1 MIKQRVA
8 DSFQEQSHAC
18 EGYDGFFTQLMEIC
32 KDREIN
38 DALGEW
44 LKEQV
49 AEWLK
54 DNTLEAFD
62 NYSDTAYSRTYL
74 GRSAEGWEAIVMGWK
89 QGNRTSIHSHP
100 QFAAYNFADGEFE
113 IEIFEP
119 TGEGRARLVQRLH
132 VVAPQSFY
140 AVGKAGAFDN
150 HIHRITCLSATGHS
164 LHIYSDD
171 ALQGLT
177 YEAEE

>member
-1 MIKQRVA
+1 MERHTVA
-8 DSFQEQSHAC
+8 DSFNEQSTSKQGYERFF
-18 EGYDGFFTQLMEIC
+18 EGMIDIC
-32 KDREIN
+32 TAREIDN
-38 DALGEW
+38 SLGEE
-44 LKEQV
+44 LKEYV

-54 DNTLEAFD
+54 ENSLEPFD
-62 NYSDTAYSRTYL
+62 NYSESAYSRTYL

-89 QGNRTSIHSHP
+89 QGNRTSVHSHP

-113 IEIFEP
+113 VEIFEP

-132 VVAPQSFY
+132 VIAPQSLY
-140 AVGKAGAFDN
+140 SVGRAGEFDN

-177 YEAEE
+177 YEVEE